1 MTLRFENRSVVLVRA
16 ADAGPTYMS
25 WTWMDT
31 PDVPHAERLDSE
43 NLSAAMT
50 MLDQALLSPL
60 PLGRGEQSQVES
72 KEDAASRA
80 LLQGAFASLDGERKL
95 AALLTEAALPTTLRR
110 QICER
115 FESHGTVHVR
125 ITPSPRIARVPWEL
139 LFADADRRLLDIAL
153 VTFDPPATV
162 HTRRSVLPPNWEDV
176 RHLPPLHV
184 LDPRL
189 PPSALE
195 RGFRQTLSGLS
206 KNALL
211 DGISE
216 ELESVFGDQA
226 VKMDVPRKFDRIALS
241 DALKNGR
248 SRLFYFGH
256 VSSSPDEPGSA
267 SIHLFDTVGPRTS
280 GRGQWGMAEPF
291 RSATAPGHAASP
303 SQDRH
308 LPLCA
313 LDFLLGTQQCSDE
326 RVWSRYGSDR
336 RNYGFEIWPI
346 PCRVALIACEGG
358 VDFRSAETFGL
369 VIALVDSGASLVTTT
384 RWTLPTDSAFHSIG
398 KVRRSTLP
406 TVELALVVDRAH
418 GGPNAVEAVTH
429 WQREQLRLWESN
441 SGDLAYSPIVWA
453 SLTHTVAEARQV
465 ESTES

>member
-1 MTLRFENRSVVLVRA
+1 MVAIGRGVPPVVLVRA
-16 ADAGPTYMS
+16 ADAGPTYLS
-25 WTWMDT
+25 WIWMDM
-31 PDVPHAERLDSE
+31 PAQPHAVRLDRE
-43 NLSAAMT
+43 ILSTAVDV
-50 MLDQALLSPL
+50 LDRALITPLRSGEGAQA
-60 PLGRGEQSQVES
+60 EIES
-72 KEDAASRA
+72 KEMAATRA
-80 LLQGAFASLDGERKL
+80 LRSGAFATLDGERRL
-95 AALLTEAALPTTLRR
+95 AALLARAVLPAVLRR
-110 QICER
+110 QLCER
-115 FESHGTVHVR
+115 FDAQGTVHVR

-139 LFADADRRLLDIAL
+139 LFVDADRRLLDIAL

-189 PPSALE
+189 PRSAIE
-195 RGFRQTLSGLS
+195 HGYRQTLSGLS

-211 DGISE
+211 DGISDE
-216 ELESVFGDQA
+216 IASTGDWDISVDT
-226 VKMDVPRKFDRIALS
+226 PRNFDRVALS
-241 DALKNGR
+241 QALKNGR
-248 SRLFYFGH
+248 SRMFYFGH
-256 VSSSPDEPGSA
+256 VSSRPDEPGSA
-267 SIHLFDTVGPRTS
+267 SIHLFDVTGDTASES
-280 GRGQWGMAEPF
+280 GHWGMAEVL
-291 RSATAPGHAASP
+291 RSPTESGKLGPIRNGDHV
-303 SQDRH
+303 
-308 LPLCA
+308 PLCA

-336 RNYGFEIWPI
+336 RNYGFELWPI

-358 VDFRSAETFGL
+358 VDFRSTETFGL
-369 VIALVDSGASLVTTT
+369 VMALVDSGASLVTTT
-384 RWTLPTDSAFHSIG
+384 RWTLPTDNAFHSIG
-398 KVRRSTLP
+398 AVRRSVLP